1 MSKVSLDVAQRLDI
15 TCRKGDTF
23 NLVINVTNSSGVAE
37 NLTSYSFEMQLRETD
52 VSTLPT
58 IDCSRIHTAG
68 RNAHAHR
75 RFAWQR
81 EGGFVGLRRRTR
93 GVFTS
98 QMSAQN
104 CDPSAGFAH
113 IALLLWGLHT
123 RGFKGR
129 CLAK

>member
-58 IDCSRIHTAG
+58 IDR
-68 RNAHAHR
+68 
-75 RFAWQR
+75 
-81 EGGFVGLRRRTR
+81 
-93 GVFTS
+93 S
-98 QMSAQN
+98 QMSIVGTSGGVLTVN
-104 CDPSAGFAH
+104 ISASVMANISSGVYVYD
-113 IALLLWGLHT
+113 LQTQKGGLT
-123 RGFKGR
+123 QTWLTGVITVNEDVTV
-129 CLAK
+129 